1 MTAHGLTKKIFTAVT
16 CLTLAAATF
25 FAVSCSDSGKD
36 ENNEKPEPTYPL
48 YVGEYA
54 STDEYTE
61 TTLYV
66 MNEETDRKIY
76 SMEIVPNDLGDKKVP
91 MIIYVHGGNG
101 DITSLKSVAEGLA
114 SEDIAGITFECCGAN
129 KVSPK
134 SDGKGI
140 YNSHYTSRMSDLES
154 IIAHV
159 KTLDYVD
166 TDQIYLYGQSM
177 GGLVCMLDAP
187 KHNDDIKAMFLES
200 TGLTED
206 GSMVTREGN
215 GLIEKYLPPEGTEA
229 VENYINTFT
238 KDILIFCSQGDSTGA
253 HDNGKYT
260 STIYQKRTEG
270 KVKFFSF
277 ENGEHAFNTFTQEAK
292 QTVFAEM
299 AALVKNNG
307 VIADT
312 DADAE

>member
-1 MTAHGLTKKIFTAVT
+1 MKILTLFSKRAFTLACCLILAVTAALFAAGCTKEEPEQPKPVTYPQYLQEIKSTDDFTETAVYIKNT
-16 CLTLAAATF
+16 
-25 FAVSCSDSGKD
+25 
-36 ENNEKPEPTYPL
+36 
-48 YVGEYA
+48 
-54 STDEYTE
+54 
-61 TTLYV
+61 
-66 MNEETDRKIY
+66 ETDRKVY
-76 SMEIVPNDLGDKKVP
+76 CYEIVPKNIGDKKVP
-91 MIIYVHGGNG
+91 LIIYVHGGSGDVTSVIAVPEGIAKNG
-101 DITSLKSVAEGLA
+101 
-114 SEDIAGITFECCGAN
+114 IAGITFECCGAN
-129 KVSPK
+129 RVKPM
-134 SDGKGI
+134 SDGKEL

-154 IIAHV
+154 VIAHA

-166 TDQIYLYGQSM
+166 TSRIYICGQSM

-187 KHNDDIKAMFLES
+187 RHNDDIKGMLLIS

>member
-1 MTAHGLTKKIFTAVT
+1 MEPE
-16 CLTLAAATF
+16 TLAAQ
-25 FAVSCSDSGKD
+25 G
-36 ENNEKPEPTYPL
+36 
-48 YVGEYA
+48 
-54 STDEYTE
+54 
-61 TTLYV
+61 
-66 MNEETDRKIY
+66 
-76 SMEIVPNDLGDKKVP
+76 
-91 MIIYVHGGNG
+91 
-101 DITSLKSVAEGLA
+101 
-114 SEDIAGITFECCGAN
+114 IAGITFECCGAN
-129 KVSPK
+129 RFSPE
-134 SDGKGI
+134 SDGEEI
-140 YNSHYTSRMSDLES
+140 YNSHYTSRISDLEAVIS
-154 IIAHV
+154 HA
-159 KTLDYVD
+159 KTLDWVD
-166 TDQIYLYGQSM
+166 KDNIYIYGQSM
-177 GGLVCMLDAP
+177 GGLVCMFDAP
-187 KHNDDIKAMFLES
+187 RHNEDIAGMFLES

-206 GSMVTREGN
+206 GSMVTSTGN
-215 GLIEKYLPPEGTEA
+215 GVVEKYLPPEGTEA